1 MRVSTLL
8 ASTIRKLG
16 SLKNTNPEQEALD
29 ILSSV
34 LSKSRSWLYTH
45 GDETVNAR
53 DNARIKLILFR
64 RLNGEPLA
72 YVLGKMVFGDL
83 TLAINR
89 SVLVPRPATEI
100 LINAA
105 EKLIDLIPK
114 APPPCHC
121 ESIRQTG
128 SRRSSTPPV
137 LPLARGGEGGVKV
150 SIGLRSLSRARE
162 GAYLAM
168 TNEVH
173 IIEVGTG
180 SGVIAI
186 SLGLYCQ
193 NQKIAASIT
202 ASDISPAALKVAQR
216 NIAQQNLKSVIQ
228 VRRANLLAAAKK
240 PADIIVANLPYLSP
254 KDARGLADPR
264 PALVGGRNGDELITA
279 LLGQISRKKILKP
292 QGAIALEIGHAQA
305 DSITRQAKKL
315 FPGARVRIVKDFEG
329 WPRILTIQLP

>member
-1 MRVSTLL
+1 MTSKPNTKIYSKSLRVSTLL

-89 SVLVPRPATEI
+89 SVLVPRPATEV
-100 LINAA
+100 LINTAI
-105 EKLIDLIPK
+105 KHLDLITK
-114 APPPCHC
+114 APPLCHC
-121 ESIRQTG
+121 ERPLEERSRELYCHPAPRCGVQAWIPAFAGMTG
-128 SRRSSTPPV
+128 SDCFA
-137 LPLARGGEGGVKV
+137 PLG
-150 SIGLRSLSRARE
+150 
-162 GAYLAM
+162 LAM
-168 TNEVH
+168 TNEIH

-186 SLGLYCQ
+186 SLGRFCGYH
-193 NQKIAASIT
+193 KIVARIT
-202 ASDISPAALKVAQR
+202 ATDISQ
-216 NIAQQNLKSVIQ
+216 
-228 VRRANLLAAAKK
+228 
-240 PADIIVANLPYLSP
+240 
-254 KDARGLADPR
+254 
-264 PALVGGRNGDELITA
+264 
-279 LLGQISRKKILKP
+279 
-292 QGAIALEIGHAQA
+292 
-305 DSITRQAKKL
+305 
-315 FPGARVRIVKDFEG
+315 
-329 WPRILTIQLP
+329 